1 MRGRTEARRTE
12 VGKKTITIAPHI
24 QDSPS
29 SRPPVLPF
37 SQNPWR
43 PRLLV
48 LAAAVLWSLSGV
60 VLKAPAFDDLPTEGR
75 GPAIAGLRALFATL
89 ALLPMVRPRRIR
101 WRLGLIP
108 MTVCFA
114 AMSVLF
120 ISALMTTTAA
130 ATIFLQYTS
139 VVWACLLGWMILRE
153 RPERHDAIAIM
164 CVIAGIGVILAKD
177 NGSHLGNGLAL
188 ASGVAYAG
196 VVVSLRALRDEDSIW
211 LSFLCQVVSAAV
223 ILPWFYFQ
231 PIDLTVAQIG
241 WIAFLGAFQLALP
254 YVLFSTGVKLVSA
267 REASIL
273 LLVEPVLNPLWVLLV
288 WGERAAL
295 ATWIGGGIIL
305 GGLVLRFVVAG
316 ARRPPLARGV
326 PPVPESAP
334 IAASAS
340 APQ

>member
-1 MRGRTEARRTE
+1 MSLLS
-12 VGKKTITIAPHI
+12 P
-24 QDSPS
+24 DSH
-29 SRPPVLPF
+29 
-37 SQNPWR
+37 WR

-48 LAAAVLWSLSGV
+48 LLSAVLWSLSGV
-60 VLKAPAFDDLPTEGR
+60 VLKAPAFEDLPAEGR
-75 GPAIAGLRALFATL
+75 GPAIAGIRALFAALT
-89 ALLPMVRPRRIR
+89 LLPFVRPRKIR
-101 WRLGLIP
+101 WHFGLVP
-108 MTVCFA
+108 MVVSFA

-139 VVWACLLGWMILRE
+139 VVWASLLGWVILRE
-153 RPERHDAIAIM
+153 RPGRSDAIAIA
-164 CVIAGIGVILAKD
+164 CVIVGIAVILAKD
-177 NGSHLGNGLAL
+177 HGSVVGNGLAL

-196 VVVSLRALRDEDSIW
+196 VVVSLRALRNEDPIW
-211 LSFLCQVVSAAV
+211 LSFLNQAVSAAV
-223 ILPWFYFQ
+223 ILPWFLLR
-231 PIDLTVAQIG
+231 PIELSGSQIG
-241 WIAFLGAFQLALP
+241 WLAFLGAVQLALP
-254 YVLFSTGVKLVSA
+254 YVLFSTGVQQVPA

-288 WGERAAL
+288 WGEQAAL

-316 ARRPPLARGV
+316 ARQPVPVRGV
-326 PPVPESAP
+326 PPVPEPAP

>member
-1 MRGRTEARRTE
+1 M
-12 VGKKTITIAPHI
+12 
-24 QDSPS
+24 SPS
-29 SRPPVLPF
+29 PV
-37 SQNPWR
+37 NPWR
-43 PRLLV
+43 FRLLV

-60 VLKAPAFDDLPTEGR
+60 VLKAPAFEDLPADGR
-75 GPAIAGLRALFATL
+75 GPAIAGLRALFAAL

-108 MTVCFA
+108 MAACFA
-114 AMSVLF
+114 SMSVLF

-139 VVWACLLGWMILRE
+139 VVWACLLGWLLLRE
-153 RPERHDAIAIM
+153 RPGRPDAIAVL
-164 CVIAGIGVILAKD
+164 CVVAGIGVILA
-177 NGSHLGNGLAL
+177 NETGSPLGNGLAL

-196 VVVSLRALRDEDSIW
+196 VVVSLRALRNEDPIW
-211 LSFLCQVVSAAV
+211 LSFLNQIVSAAV
-223 ILPWFYFQ
+223 ILPWFLIK
-231 PIDLTVAQIG
+231 PIDLTATQIG

-254 YVLFSTGVKLVSA
+254 YVLFSTGVRHVSA

-288 WGERAAL
+288 WGEQAAW

-305 GGLVLRFVVAG
+305 GGLVLRFAVAG
-316 ARRPPLARGV
+316 ARRPPLARDV
-326 PPVPESAP
+326 QSVPESAP

>member
-1 MRGRTEARRTE
+1 M
-12 VGKKTITIAPHI
+12 
-24 QDSPS
+24 S
-29 SRPPVLPF
+29 S
-37 SQNPWR
+37 STSWR
-43 PRLLV
+43 SRFLV

-60 VLKAPAFDDLPTEGR
+60 VLKAPAFADLPVEGR
-75 GPAIAGLRALFATL
+75 GPAVAGLRALFAALT
-89 ALLPMVRPRRIR
+89 LLPFVRPRRIR
-101 WRLGLIP
+101 WRLGLLP
-108 MTVCFA
+108 MVVSFT

-139 VVWACLLGWMILRE
+139 VVWASLLGWLLLRE
-153 RPERHDAIAIM
+153 RPGRPDVIAIV
-164 CVIAGIGVILAKD
+164 CVIGGIAVILAKD
-177 NGSHLGNGLAL
+177 HGSAFGNGLAL

-196 VVVSLRALRDEDSIW
+196 VVVSLRALREEDPIW
-211 LSFLCQVVSAAV
+211 LSFLNQLVSAAV
-223 ILPWFYFQ
+223 ILPWFLLR
-231 PIDLTVAQIG
+231 PIELSTPQIG
-241 WIAFLGAFQLALP
+241 WIAFLGAIQLALP
-254 YVLFSTGVKLVSA
+254 YVLFSIGVQQVPA

-288 WGERAAL
+288 WGEEAAV

-316 ARRPPLARGV
+316 ARQPTPARGAS
-326 PPVPESAP
+326 PVPESAP

>member
-1 MRGRTEARRTE
+1 MSTE
-12 VGKKTITIAPHI
+12 
-24 QDSPS
+24 S
-29 SRPPVLPF
+29 
-37 SQNPWR
+37 PWR
-43 PRLLV
+43 SRFLV

-60 VLKAPAFDDLPTEGR
+60 VLKAPAFADLPVEGR
-75 GPAIAGLRALFATL
+75 GPAIAGLRALFAALT
-89 ALLPMVRPRRIR
+89 LLPFVRPRRIR
-101 WRLGLIP
+101 WRPGLIP
-108 MTVCFA
+108 MVVCFA

-139 VVWACLLGWMILRE
+139 VVWASLLGWLLLRE
-153 RPERHDAIAIM
+153 RPGRPDTIAIL
-164 CVIAGIGVILAKD
+164 CVVVGIAAILAKD
-177 NGSHLGNGLAL
+177 PGSPLGNGLAL

-196 VVVSLRALRDEDSIW
+196 VVVSLRALRDEDPIW
-211 LSFLCQVVSAAV
+211 LSFLNQVLSAAV
-223 ILPWFYFQ
+223 ILPWFLMS
-231 PIDLTVAQIG
+231 PIELSGPQIG
-241 WIAFLGAFQLALP
+241 WIAFLGAVQLALP
-254 YVLFSTGVKLVSA
+254 YVLFSTGVQQVSA

-288 WGERAAL
+288 WGEQAAL

-316 ARRPPLARGV
+316 ARQPTPARGV
-326 PPVPESAP
+326 PSAPASAP

>member
-1 MRGRTEARRTE
+1 M
-12 VGKKTITIAPHI
+12 
-24 QDSPS
+24 S
-29 SRPPVLPF
+29 S
-37 SQNPWR
+37 STPWR
-43 PRLLV
+43 SRFLV

-60 VLKAPAFDDLPTEGR
+60 VLKAPAFADLPVEGR
-75 GPAIAGLRALFATL
+75 GPAVAGLRALFAAL
-89 ALLPMVRPRRIR
+89 VLLPFVRPRKIR

-108 MTVCFA
+108 MVISFA

-139 VVWACLLGWMILRE
+139 VVWASLLGWLLLRE
-153 RPERHDAIAIM
+153 RPGRPDAIAIC
-164 CVIAGIGVILAKD
+164 CVVAGIAVILAKD
-177 NGSHLGNGLAL
+177 HGSAFGNGLAL

-196 VVVSLRALRDEDSIW
+196 VVVSLRALRNEDPIW
-211 LSFLCQVVSAAV
+211 LSFLNQVVSAAI
-223 ILPWFYFQ
+223 ILPWFLLR
-231 PIDLTVAQIG
+231 PIELSVPQIG
-241 WIAFLGAFQLALP
+241 WIAFLGAIQLALP
-254 YVLFSTGVKLVSA
+254 YVLFSVGVQQVPA

-273 LLVEPVLNPLWVLLV
+273 LLIEPVLNPLWVLLV
-288 WGERAAL
+288 WGEQAAI

-316 ARRPPLARGV
+316 VRQTVPARGV
-326 PPVPESAP
+326 PSVPDSAP